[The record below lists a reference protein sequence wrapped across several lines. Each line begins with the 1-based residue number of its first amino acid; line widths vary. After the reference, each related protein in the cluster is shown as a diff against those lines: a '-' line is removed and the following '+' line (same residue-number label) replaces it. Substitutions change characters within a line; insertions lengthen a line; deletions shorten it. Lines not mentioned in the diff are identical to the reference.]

1 MTARYGIDAP
11 YGAFGFIFLAL
22 LYLVA
27 DHVMRYDSSLLGLA
41 DGHLVFIARSLDALV
56 FNGH

>member
-22 LYLVA
+22 LYRC